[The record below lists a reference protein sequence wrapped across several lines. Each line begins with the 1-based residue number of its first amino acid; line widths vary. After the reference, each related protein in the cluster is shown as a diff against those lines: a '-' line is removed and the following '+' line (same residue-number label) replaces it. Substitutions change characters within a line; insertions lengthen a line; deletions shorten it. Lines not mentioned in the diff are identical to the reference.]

1 MHKPTKKPSVK
12 PFRNSSPPFGRKG
25 NRMNKALLLS
35 ELCRDEGFKDKPY
48 TCSAGKISIGIG
60 RNLEDVG
67 LSRDEI
73 LYLYRNDIVRVEAEA
88 LSVFP
93 TFQDFSDSRQR
104 ALLNMLFNLG
114 LPRFLGFK
122 KMIAAIHQGDWA
134 RAASEALDSKAA
146 RQTGERYDRIA
157 ALLR

>member
-12 PFRNSSPPFGRKG
+12 PFRNSSPACGRKG
-25 NRMNKALLLS
+25 NRMNKTLLLS

-73 LYLYRNDIVRVEAEA
+73 LYLYRNDIVGWKQKP
-88 LSVFP
+88 S
-93 TFQDFSDSRQR
+93 QFSLPSRISPILDR
-104 ALLNMLFNLG
+104 ELF
-114 LPRFLGFK
+114 
-122 KMIAAIHQGDWA
+122 
-134 RAASEALDSKAA
+134 
-146 RQTGERYDRIA
+146 
-157 ALLR
+157 